1 MPENFQDIGGY
12 IKENVRLGKDYFE
25 TRLEITRLRVI
36 RVISNSAGYI
46 IWMIASLFLAF
57 LAIIFLGIVSSIWLS
72 ELTGSFVTGFG
83 LTTLGLLV
91 LLVVAALFRKS
102 LFINPVIRAFLR
114 NSRDE
119 TSDDENL

>member
-1 MPENFQDIGGY
+1 MPENYHDIGGY
-12 IKENVRLGKDYFE
+12 IRENVRLGKDYFE
-25 TRLEITRLRVI
+25 TRLEIARLRVI
-36 RVISNSAGYI
+36 RVISKSAGYI

-72 ELTGSFVTGFG
+72 ELTGSFVMGFS
-83 LTTLGLLV
+83 LTTLGLLAL
-91 LLVVAALFRKS
+91 LLVTALFRKS

-119 TSDDENL
+119 TDEDENK